1 MSAILYGNL
10 SVEVV
15 SDLGTR
21 IERTVLRTAAT
32 GLLASRPPAALPRP
46 RMLGRERESADA
58 RRAIRAGQPIGLH
71 ATCGYGKTT
80 LLQHIVASAADDG
93 VAPNCIYLRADGDRI
108 EDLLHDLVTRLY
120 TSARPVKLTA
130 HECALVLAEVSAVVA
145 VDDFSAGPDR
155 VGQLLDALPGCR
167 LVIGSARPVI
177 GRRGSSRDL
186 AGLPD
191 EAALALLAED
201 LGRPLTSEEI
211 PAATRLTAAVDGQPL
226 HLKQAAALVR
236 EGRHTFTSLASK
248 AAGSPAT
255 LDRLSVDALA
265 EYERHALAVLAL
277 AAGALLPADVVAAIA
292 DVADLTESLGS
303 LRRRG
308 LAEQRDDR
316 FGLPV
321 CKAATYR
328 EMLLKNLQLG
338 SSARDLGA
346 WLAARGPASR
356 GSQSAADAAL
366 SIMDLAAE
374 LGDWAVVARLA
385 RAAES
390 VLFLAGRWEAW
401 HHVLGRGL
409 EAATEAGDRA
419 AEAFFSH
426 QLGSLA
432 FCQDQLDDAVRLLQH
447 ALALREQIGEGPA
460 LTSAATTSSLSSR
473 PDLRRRFPRRPA
485 PASAAALCS
494 RWPAPPPRSS
504 WWQARWRSPPS
515 SMAAVLARPDT
526 DRPAR
531 RQCRTRPLAQ
541 SPPPQAPASPQ
552 APARIPHVHR
562 VRQARAHRVQ
572 AQAQTQRYLCLTSS
586 ATLCRPQAANSRAP
600 ASVSGRRHRSAR
612 TGPPA
617 MWSSPLTRG
626 RAAR

>member
-15 SDLGTR
+15 TDLGTR
-21 IERTVLRTAAT
+21 IERTVLRTAAAD
-32 GLLASRPPAALPRP
+32 LLASRPPAAQPRP
-46 RMLGRERESADA
+46 LMLGRERELADA
-58 RRAIRAGQPIGLH
+58 RRAIQAGLPIGLH

-93 VAPNCIYLRADGDRI
+93 VAPSCIYLRADGDRI
-108 EDLLHDLVTRLY
+108 GDLLNDLVTRLY

-130 HECALVLAEVSAVVA
+130 QECALVLADVSAVVA
-145 VDDFSAGPDR
+145 VDDFSAGPEQ
-155 VGQLLDALPGCR
+155 VGHLVDVLPGCR

-177 GRRGSSRDL
+177 GRRGSSQDL

-191 EAALALLAED
+191 DAALALLAED

-211 PAATRLTAAVDGQPL
+211 SAATRLTAAVDGQPL

-236 EGRHTFTSLASK
+236 EGRHTFASLASK
-248 AAGSPAT
+248 AADSPAA

-265 EYERHALAVLAL
+265 EHERHALAVLAL

-292 DVADLTESLGS
+292 NVADLAESLGS

-321 CKAATYR
+321 CKAASYR

-346 WLAARGPASR
+346 WLAAGSPASR

-374 LGDWAVVARLA
+374 LGDWTAVARLA

-401 HHVLGRGL
+401 HHALGRGL

-432 FCQDQLDDAVRLLQH
+432 FCQDRLDDAVRLLRR
-447 ALALREQIGEGPA
+447 ALTLREQIGDRAGADLSRHNLELLLPAGP
-460 LTSAATTSSLSSR
+460 LPPPPRPPLSV
-473 PDLRRRFPRRPA
+473 RRRSLLA
-485 PASAAALCS
+485 VASAAAALVLVVGTV
-494 RWPAPPPRSS
+494 AV
-504 WWQARWRSPPS
+504 A
-515 SMAAVLARPDT
+515 AAVHGSGPGGAPGHGPTSPATVQHDHQLKYRP
-526 DRPAR
+526 PGIEH
-531 RQCRTRPLAQ
+531 Q
-541 SPPPQAPASPQ
+541 PPPQAPVR
-552 APARIPHVHR
+552 APARAPAL
-562 VRQARAHRVQ
+562 VRPPAPAVR
-572 AQAQTQRYLCLTSS
+572 RYLCPMSS
-586 ATLCRPQAANSRAP
+586 ASQWRPQPGKSA
-600 ASVSGRRHRSAR
+600 VSA
-612 TGPPA
+612 
-617 MWSSPLTRG
+617 
-626 RAAR
+626 

>member
-1 MSAILYGNL
+1 MTS
-10 SVEVV
+10 
-15 SDLGTR
+15 
-21 IERTVLRTAAT
+21 ERASSETVLRTAAT

-177 GRRGSSRDL
+177 GRRGSSQDL

-191 EAALALLAED
+191 DAALALLAED

-447 ALALREQIGEGPA
+447 ALALREQIGDRAGADLSRHNLELVQPAGPPPPP
-460 LTSAATTSSLSSR
+460 LPS
-473 PDLRRRFPRRPA
+473 PPGPGVRRRA
-485 PASAAALCS
+485 LLAVASAAATLVLVAGTVAVAAVVHGGG
-494 RWPAPPPRSS
+494 PGAPGHGPTSPTTVPNTATSSVSTSSSPSFSSSSSSNSSRSS
-504 WWQARWRSPPS
+504 S
-515 SMAAVLARPDT
+515 S
-526 DRPAR
+526 
-531 RQCRTRPLAQ
+531 
-541 SPPPQAPASPQ
+541 SSSSSS
-552 APARIPHVHR
+552 
-562 VRQARAHRVQ
+562 RVQ
-572 AQAQTQRYLCLTSS
+572 AQGSNPEGALPNASS